1 MNHQQYLL
9 IPFRTHPNTMMIKSI
24 IVMRLI
30 RWRQF
35 EKVVLRD
42 ISHVGR
48 YVFQKYNIVIH
59 VDIL

>member
-1 MNHQQYLL
+1 
-9 IPFRTHPNTMMIKSI
+9 MMIKSI